1 MLSVTVRVIQKVAD
15 EKKANFLPRPYFRL
29 FVMWLMEF
37 SAPDPLL
44 DASNFQVRCNLFGI
58 ATWYFRLLL
67 IDTLAY
73 DAGAHCI
80 CKCFHATSTIES
92 PWMEVCII

>member
-1 MLSVTVRVIQKVAD
+1 MMSEDHIELCMIIYILQVLAVTVKVIQKVAD

-44 DASNFQVRCNLFGI
+44 DASNFQVMCMF
-58 ATWYFRLLL
+58 F
-67 IDTLAY
+67 
-73 DAGAHCI
+73 
-80 CKCFHATSTIES
+80 
-92 PWMEVCII
+92 